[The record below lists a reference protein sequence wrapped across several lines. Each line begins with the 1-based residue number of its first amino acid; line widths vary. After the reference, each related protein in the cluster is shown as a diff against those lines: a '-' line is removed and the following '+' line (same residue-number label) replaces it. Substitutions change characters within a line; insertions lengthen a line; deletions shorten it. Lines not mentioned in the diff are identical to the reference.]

1 MLFRLM
7 VELRSYGGQNLK
19 RHDDD
24 NIPEERDGRYL
35 SFAIINKIEGPLVRL
50 NDSSVSLQHQEHD
63 LNGMPLQETMPQWCT
78 VLDGSRD

>member
-7 VELRSYGGQNLK
+7 MELRTDGGQNLK
-19 RHDDD
+19 RHEDD
-24 NIPEERDGRYL
+24 NVPEEWDGRYL
-35 SFAIINKIEGPLVRL
+35 SFAIFNKIEGPLVRL

-63 LNGMPLQETMPQWCT
+63 LNGMPLQETKPQWCT